1 MASEESTPAPQGT
14 KRSHDEV
21 DQGNADIAKKQ
32 DESDSDSDDD
42 LGPALPSADAPKK
55 KKRRR
60 LPYEKEYIAALPSA
74 GRYCKSLMHKEQLAF
89 CTFTPHTDFLITSSV
104 DGFVKFWKKVY
115 EGIEFVKEFKAHSG
129 EITSVSVSADGRS
142 YATAGA
148 DGTIKIFDVVN
159 FDLLAMLEPGFMPK
173 CACFVH
179 GTGSSYPTLAVS
191 NEQDGRIVMYDGRG
205 ESQTP
210 LHTITA
216 LHRKPVVLMS
226 YNNAYDCVVSA
237 DEGGMVEYW
246 RPSGTYEK
254 PDNVFEMKSSTSLFE
269 FKKAKSVPS
278 SLTISPTGA
287 HFATMSFPDRK
298 VRVFDFAT
306 GKLHRVYDESID
318 IITSMQQAGTLSS
331 TPLDAVDFGRR
342 IAVER
347 EVDNPAIRS
356 RANVIFDESG
366 HFILYG
372 SMLGTKVINTT
383 SNRLVKLY
391 GREESFRPLN
401 IALYQGQPEKK
412 SIITAQMAASDNPLL
427 QAAESRDAMLTSTG
441 VGKVRFYMFTNDGEA
456 SKSDRDVHNEKPRT
470 INSAA
475 DQAAAAVEQASR
487 FASTATLHT
496 SLGDITFR
504 MFPQHAPKAVENFT
518 THARNNYYNSLL
530 FHRVIRKFMIQTGD
544 PLGDGTGG
552 ESIWGTEFEDEC
564 TPALSHDKAYTV
576 SMANAGP
583 KTNASQFFITTEKA
597 PWLDNKH
604 TIFGRVI
611 KGMEVVHAI
620 ENVRVWKE
628 KPVEDVKIVSVSLG

>member
-1 MASEESTPAPQGT
+1 MASEALTPVPQGT
-14 KRSHDEV
+14 KRPHDEV
-21 DQGNADIAKKQ
+21 DQGEADRSVKQ
-32 DESDSDSDDD
+32 EESDSGSDDD

-74 GRYCKSLMHKEQLAF
+74 PRYSKSLMHKEQLAF
-89 CTFTPHTDFLITSSV
+89 TTFTPHTDFLITSSI

-115 EGIEFVKEFKAHSG
+115 EGIEFVKEFKAHNG
-129 EITSVSVSADGRS
+129 EITSASVSADGRS

-159 FDLLAMLEPGFMPK
+159 FDLLAMLVPGFMPK
-173 CACFVH
+173 CVCFVH

-191 NEQDGRIVMYDGRG
+191 SEQDGRIVMYDGRG

-216 LHRKPVVLMS
+216 LHRKAVVLMS
-226 YNNAYDCVVSA
+226 YNNTYDCVVSA

-254 PDNVFEMKSSTSLFE
+254 PDNVFEMKSSTSLFD
-269 FKKAKSVPS
+269 FKKARSVPS

-287 HFATMSFPDRK
+287 LFATLSFPDRK

-318 IITSMQQAGTLSS
+318 TITSMQQAGTLSS

-347 EVDNPAIRS
+347 EVDNPAIRG

-456 SKSDRDVHNEKPRT
+456 SRSDRDVHNEKPRT
-470 INSAA
+470 IVSAA

-487 FASTATLHT
+487 FATTATLHT

-518 THARNNYYNSLL
+518 THARNNYYNGLF

-552 ESIWGTEFEDEC
+552 QSIWGTEFEDEC

-604 TIFGRVI
+604 TIFGRVV